1 MNSPVEK
8 LALIRSALHQ
18 KGIDI
23 CIIPSSDPHMGEYIP
38 EHWQII
44 RWLTGF
50 TGSAA
55 TVVITNSFAGL
66 WTDSRYFLQAEK
78 QLSGTGFEF
87 VKPGAFH
94 RNDYMDFICENSE
107 TGKQDWY

>member
-1 MNSPVEK
+1 MYHSIFRSP
-8 LALIRSALHQ
+8 H
-18 KGIDI
+18 
-23 CIIPSSDPHMGEYIP
+23 GEYIP

-55 TVVITNSFAGL
+55 TVVITNTFAGL

-94 RNDYMDFICENSE
+94 RNDYMDYVCENS
-107 TGKQDWY
+107 GPGNKIGIDGRVFSIAR